1 MFSLSIYDTLRNIIG
16 IMLFQRY
23 PLFGSVWVIV
33 KWILYCLLQN
43 LVLHKT
49 IMISFCRC
57 MEQNDML
64 MKYRIVMYMENY
76 YHILVM
82 FFHIFNSMVF
92 WRCFV
97 LNWPFLS
104 SNRMFFNIQSYK
116 SWDARKGKVMAI
128 YVHYFFQF
136 WFRFYNSLSFNLS

>member
-1 MFSLSIYDTLRNIIG
+1 
-16 IMLFQRY
+16 
-23 PLFGSVWVIV
+23 
-33 KWILYCLLQN
+33 
-43 LVLHKT
+43 
-49 IMISFCRC
+49 
-57 MEQNDML
+57 
-64 MKYRIVMYMENY
+64 MYMAKY

-82 FFHIFNSMVF
+82 FLHIFNSMVF

-116 SWDARKGKVMAI
+116 SCDARKGKVMAI

-136 WFRFYNSLSFNLS
+136 WFRFYNSLSFNLSWLARRLLYPHISFTVEMYMNQDDLQYMYRMNLQTQLSDQFCMIYFKIQNTALEDP

>member
-1 MFSLSIYDTLRNIIG
+1 MYGTKAYAYEIDR
-16 IMLFQRY
+16 
-23 PLFGSVWVIV
+23 
-33 KWILYCLLQN
+33 
-43 LVLHKT
+43 
-49 IMISFCRC
+49 
-57 MEQNDML
+57 
-64 MKYRIVMYMENY
+64 VMYMAKY

-82 FFHIFNSMVF
+82 FLHIFNSMVF

-116 SWDARKGKVMAI
+116 SCDARKGKVMAI

-136 WFRFYNSLSFNLS
+136 WFRFYNYLSLICHSLQRGYCTRILVLLWKCIWIKMIYNICIGLGYKYNFIDRRS

>member
-43 LVLHKT
+43 LILHKT
-49 IMISFCRC
+49 ITISFCRC
-57 MEQNDML
+57 MNNMICL
-64 MKYRIVMYMENY
+64 WNIVVRVMYVVKY
-76 YHILVM
+76 YNILVM
-82 FFHIFNSMVF
+82 FPHIFDSTMF

-116 SWDARKGKVMAI
+116 SCDARKGKVMAI

-136 WFRFYNSLSFNLS
+136 LV